1 MIYAKALEPNRCTAT
16 PSIAYLLHVPFS
28 TFCLLYTHHIQFETR
43 PVPSTPSNDVFS
55 RRRYHSLC
63 QWLRSWHTR
72 TRSCLRIRT
81 VRPTIPEPHLN
92 TATKHPSS
100 HAVIARPLLL
110 AQLAL
115 PLDKIATAYCA
126 TWQRFED
133 GLTDSKIWPTCP
145 LRHTSTTDRIEQTV
159 RQLSNRLLSNYTDVI
174 QLCLR

>member
-81 VRPTIPEPHLN
+81 VRPIIPEPHLN
-92 TATKHPSS
+92 TATNTS
-100 HAVIARPLLL
+100 LL
-110 AQLAL
+110 ACCHCAPAAARATCA